1 MDRNRGML
9 TVVDAGRL
17 GGLETSR
24 RHRRA
29 HFVEAGK
36 KGQAAFKSK
45 YTRADCQRWGRLGG
59 RPRKHRYIGEEADL
73 GKGGRG
79 ARPVSQL
86 SPRPAL

>member
-1 MDRNRGML
+1 MDRNPGML

-45 YTRADCQRWGRLGG
+45 YTRADCQR
-59 RPRKHRYIGEEADL
+59 
-73 GKGGRG
+73 
-79 ARPVSQL
+79 
-86 SPRPAL
+86 